1 MSAARTTDWYP
12 NISGKSG
19 KYDVELAAA
28 IRYAFDAIYN
38 LRGRVEGLEGAPPA
52 AGPVTTGGGIS
63 VYDITL
69 TAPDTG
75 IPAPAEP
82 DGKILLFILRQDS
95 TGGRTVTWDA
105 VFGAAVEQPGGDPD
119 SLSTI
124 FFYVE
129 DATHIR
135 PLTAMRKNQP
145 L

>member
-1 MSAARTTDWYP
+1 MSAVRTTDWYP
-12 NISGKSG
+12 SVSGKCE
-19 KYDVELAAA
+19 VEVAAA

-38 LRGRVEGLEGAPPA
+38 LRGRVETLEGTPVVPPA
-52 AGPVTTGGGIS
+52 VTAGGGIS
-63 VYDITL
+63 IYDITL
-69 TAPDTG
+69 TAPATG
-75 IPAPAEP
+75 IPAPVEE

-119 SLSTI
+119 SLSSI